1 MYKIT
6 FFGLCFIPNYNIVM
20 TKIIIGNLESDFPNN
35 PCLHVSIFPP

>member
-20 TKIIIGNLESDFPNN
+20 TKIIIGNLESDSLRN
-35 PCLHVSIFPP
+35 LHTVN